1 MLKIF
6 QDSDI
11 FYIPKFLYLPLC
23 ELKEADSDNFSLS
36 DFPFHQLASPTK
48 NRYAAD
54 PLLEAALDDD
64 TSDTL
69 GDSIDDFNHARH

>member
-1 MLKIF
+1 M
-6 QDSDI
+6 
-11 FYIPKFLYLPLC
+11 YLPLG

-48 NRYAAD
+48 NGYAAD

-69 GDSIDDFNHARH
+69 GDSIDDFIHARH